1 MAKMEERQL
10 LITARLKDDSDA
22 VTHGH
27 GLPYPLPILNPV
39 WVGMGDII
47 AAKAN
52 GNVEITIHNL
62 DTPVILNDSL
72 YNKLYE
78 LGYVNEDIVKEAQE
92 MEEAMYPEEELVEE
106 EEEGTAGEHNE
117 SEEETTG
124 SGESTEEVAET
135 AESEEAT
142 EKKGKKNKKSK
153 SE

>member
-1 MAKMEERQL
+1 MTKIEERQL
-10 LITARLKDDSDA
+10 LITARLKDNSDA

-52 GNVEITIHNL
+52 GQVEITIHNL
-62 DTPVILNDSL
+62 DTPVVLNDSL

-78 LGYVNEDIVKEAQE
+78 LGYVNEDIVKEVQE
-92 MEEAMYPEEELVEE
+92 MEDAMYPEEELVEE
-106 EEEGTAGEHNE
+106 EEGLV
-117 SEEETTG
+117 EEETTG

>member
-1 MAKMEERQL
+1 MAKIEERQL
-10 LITARLKDDSDA
+10 LITARLKDNSDA

-52 GNVEITIHNL
+52 GQVEITIHNL
-62 DTPVILNDSL
+62 DTPVVLNDSL

-106 EEEGTAGEHNE
+106 EEGLV
-117 SEEETTG
+117 EEETTG
-124 SGESTEEVAET
+124 SGKSTEEVAET
-135 AESEEAT
+135 VESEEAT

>member
-1 MAKMEERQL
+1 MAKIEERQL
-10 LITARLKDDSDA
+10 LITARLKDGTET

-78 LGYVNEDIVKEAQE
+78 LGYVNEDVVKEAQE
-92 MEEAMYPEEELVEE
+92 MEDAMYPEEELVEE
-106 EEEGTAGEHNE
+106 EEGLV
-117 SEEETTG
+117 EEETTG
-124 SGESTEEVAET
+124 SGESTEEAAET
-135 AESEEAT
+135 VESEEAT

>member
-1 MAKMEERQL
+1 MAKIEERQL
-10 LITARLKDDSDA
+10 LITARLKDNSDT

-52 GNVEITIHNL
+52 GQVEITIHNL
-62 DTPVILNDSL
+62 DTPVVLNDSL

-92 MEEAMYPEEELVEE
+92 MEDAMYPEEELVEE
-106 EEEGTAGEHNE
+106 EEGLV
-117 SEEETTG
+117 EEETTG

-135 AESEEAT
+135 VESEEDT

>member
-1 MAKMEERQL
+1 MAKIEERQL
-10 LITARLKDDSDA
+10 LITARLKDGTET

-92 MEEAMYPEEELVEE
+92 MEDV
-106 EEEGTAGEHNE
+106 
-117 SEEETTG
+117 S
-124 SGESTEEVAET
+124 
-135 AESEEAT
+135 
-142 EKKGKKNKKSK
+142 
-153 SE
+153 

>member
-1 MAKMEERQL
+1 MAKIEERQL
-10 LITARLKDDSDA
+10 LITARLKDDGDT

-92 MEEAMYPEEELVEE
+92 MEDAMYPEEEEE
-106 EEEGTAGEHNE
+106 DTAGDHNE
-117 SEEETTG
+117 SEEETAGT
-124 SGESTEEVAET
+124 V
-135 AESEEAT
+135 ESEEAT

>member
-1 MAKMEERQL
+1 MAKIEERQL
-10 LITARLKDDSDA
+10 LITARLKDNSDA

-52 GNVEITIHNL
+52 GQVEITIHNL
-62 DTPVILNDSL
+62 DTPVVLNDSL

-92 MEEAMYPEEELVEE
+92 MEDAMYPEEELVEE
-106 EEEGTAGEHNE
+106 EEEGLV
-117 SEEETTG
+117 EEATG
-124 SGESTEEVAET
+124 SGESTEELAET
-135 AESEEAT
+135 VESEEAT

>member
-1 MAKMEERQL
+1 MAKIEERQL
-10 LITARLKDDSDA
+10 LITARLKDDGDT

-92 MEEAMYPEEELVEE
+92 MEDAMYPEEEFTDED
-106 EEEGTAGEHNE
+106 EGTSGENNE

>member
-1 MAKMEERQL
+1 MAKIEERQL
-10 LITARLKDDSDA
+10 LITARLKDNSDT

-52 GNVEITIHNL
+52 GQVEITIHNL
-62 DTPVILNDSL
+62 DTPVVLNDSL

-92 MEEAMYPEEELVEE
+92 MEDAMYPEEELVEE
-106 EEEGTAGEHNE
+106 EEGLV
-117 SEEETTG
+117 EEETTG

-135 AESEEAT
+135 VESEEAT

>member
-1 MAKMEERQL
+1 MAKIEERQL
-10 LITARLKDDSDA
+10 LITARLKDNSDT

-52 GNVEITIHNL
+52 GQVEITIHNL
-62 DTPVILNDSL
+62 DTPVVLNDSL

-78 LGYVNEDIVKEAQE
+78 LGYVNEDILKEAQE
-92 MEEAMYPEEELVEE
+92 MEDAMYPEEELVEE
-106 EEEGTAGEHNE
+106 EEGLV
-117 SEEETTG
+117 EEETTG

-135 AESEEAT
+135 VESEETT

>member
-1 MAKMEERQL
+1 MAKIEERQL
-10 LITARLKDDSDA
+10 LITARLKDGTETA
-22 VTHGH
+22 THGH

-78 LGYVNEDIVKEAQE
+78 LGYVNDDIVKEAQE

-106 EEEGTAGEHNE
+106 EEDTAGEHNE

-124 SGESTEEVAET
+124 SGESTEETAGT

>member
-1 MAKMEERQL
+1 MAKIEERQL

-52 GNVEITIHNL
+52 GQVEITIHNL
-62 DTPVILNDSL
+62 DTPVVLNDSL

-78 LGYVNEDIVKEAQE
+78 LGYVNDDIVKEAQE
-92 MEEAMYPEEELVEE
+92 MEDAMYPEEELVEE
-106 EEEGTAGEHNE
+106 EEGLV
-117 SEEETTG
+117 EEETTG

>member
-1 MAKMEERQL
+1 MAKIEERQL
-10 LITARLKDDSDA
+10 LITARLKDGTES

-92 MEEAMYPEEELVEE
+92 MEDAMYPEEELVEE

-124 SGESTEEVAET
+124 SGESTEET
-135 AESEEAT
+135 AGTVESEEAT

>member
-1 MAKMEERQL
+1 MAKIEERQL
-10 LITARLKDDSDA
+10 LITAKLKDGTET

-78 LGYVNEDIVKEAQE
+78 LGYVNEDVVKEAQE
-92 MEEAMYPEEELVEE
+92 MEDAMYPEEELVEE
-106 EEEGTAGEHNE
+106 EEETAGEHNE
-117 SEEETTG
+117 SEEETAG
-124 SGESTEEVAET
+124 SGESTEETAET
-135 AESEEAT
+135 VESEETT

>member
-1 MAKMEERQL
+1 MAKIEERQL
-10 LITARLKDDSDA
+10 LITARLKDNSDA

-52 GNVEITIHNL
+52 GQVEITIHNL

-78 LGYVNEDIVKEAQE
+78 LGYVNDDIVKEAQE

-106 EEEGTAGEHNE
+106 EEGLV
-117 SEEETTG
+117 EEETTG

>member
-1 MAKMEERQL
+1 MAKIEERQL
-10 LITARLKDDSDA
+10 LITARLKDGTETA
-22 VTHGH
+22 THGH

-39 WVGMGDII
+39 WVGMADII

-52 GNVEITIHNL
+52 GQVEITIHNL

-78 LGYVNEDIVKEAQE
+78 LGYVNEDVVKEAQE

>member
-1 MAKMEERQL
+1 MAKIEERQL
-10 LITARLKDDSDA
+10 LITARLKDNSDA

-52 GNVEITIHNL
+52 GQVEITIHNL
-62 DTPVILNDSL
+62 DTPVVLNDSL

-78 LGYVNEDIVKEAQE
+78 LGYVNEDVVKEAQE
-92 MEEAMYPEEELVEE
+92 MEDAMYPEEELVEE
-106 EEEGTAGEHNE
+106 EEGLV
-117 SEEETTG
+117 EEETTG
-124 SGESTEEVAET
+124 SEESTEEVAET
-135 AESEEAT
+135 VESEETT

>member
-1 MAKMEERQL
+1 MAKIEERQL
-10 LITARLKDDSDA
+10 LITARLKDNSDA

-62 DTPVILNDSL
+62 DTPVVLNDSL

-92 MEEAMYPEEELVEE
+92 MEDAMYPEEELVEE
-106 EEEGTAGEHNE
+106 EEGTA
-117 SEEETTG
+117 EEETTG
-124 SGESTEEVAET
+124 SGESTEEAAET
-135 AESEEAT
+135 VESEEAT

>member
-1 MAKMEERQL
+1 MAKIEERQL
-10 LITARLKDDSDA
+10 LITARLKDGTET

-78 LGYVNEDIVKEAQE
+78 LGYVNEDVVKEAQE

-106 EEEGTAGEHNE
+106 EEDTAGEHNE
-117 SEEETTG
+117 SEEETIG
-124 SGESTEEVAET
+124 SGESTEETAGT

>member
-1 MAKMEERQL
+1 MAKIEERQL
-10 LITARLKDDSDA
+10 LITARLKDNSDT

-52 GNVEITIHNL
+52 GQVEITIHNL
-62 DTPVILNDSL
+62 DTPVVLNDSL

-92 MEEAMYPEEELVEE
+92 MEDTMYPEEEEE
-106 EEEGTAGEHNE
+106 DTGEHNE

>member
-1 MAKMEERQL
+1 MAKIEERQL
-10 LITARLKDDSDA
+10 LITARLKDNSDA

-52 GNVEITIHNL
+52 GQVEITIHNL
-62 DTPVILNDSL
+62 DTPVVLNDSL

-92 MEEAMYPEEELVEE
+92 MEDAMYPEEEPVEE
-106 EEEGTAGEHNE
+106 EEGLV
-117 SEEETTG
+117 EEETTG

>member
-1 MAKMEERQL
+1 MAKIEERQL
-10 LITARLKDDSDA
+10 LITARLKDNSDA

-52 GNVEITIHNL
+52 GQVEITIHNL

-92 MEEAMYPEEELVEE
+92 MEDAMYPEEELVEE
-106 EEEGTAGEHNE
+106 EEGTA
-117 SEEETTG
+117 EEETTG
-124 SGESTEEVAET
+124 SGESTEEAAET
-135 AESEEAT
+135 VESEEAT

>member
-1 MAKMEERQL
+1 MAKIEERQL

-92 MEEAMYPEEELVEE
+92 MEDAMYPEEEEE
-106 EEEGTAGEHNE
+106 EDTAGEHNE

-124 SGESTEEVAET
+124 SGESTEETAGT

-142 EKKGKKNKKSK
+142 EKKGKKNKKI
-153 SE
+153 

>member
-1 MAKMEERQL
+1 MAKIEERQL
-10 LITARLKDDSDA
+10 LITARLKDGTETA
-22 VTHGH
+22 THGH

-52 GNVEITIHNL
+52 GQVEITIHNL
-62 DTPVILNDSL
+62 DTPVVLNDSL

-92 MEEAMYPEEELVEE
+92 MEDAMYPEEELVEE
-106 EEEGTAGEHNE
+106 EEGLV
-117 SEEETTG
+117 EEETTG

-135 AESEEAT
+135 VESEEAT

>member
-1 MAKMEERQL
+1 MAKIEERQL
-10 LITARLKDDSDA
+10 LITARLKDNSDT

-52 GNVEITIHNL
+52 GQVEITIHNL
-62 DTPVILNDSL
+62 DTPVVLNDSL

-92 MEEAMYPEEELVEE
+92 MEDAMYPEEELVEE
-106 EEEGTAGEHNE
+106 EKGLV
-117 SEEETTG
+117 EEETTG

>member
-1 MAKMEERQL
+1 MAKIEERQL
-10 LITARLKDDSDA
+10 LITARLKDNSDA

-62 DTPVILNDSL
+62 DTPVVLNDSL

-78 LGYVNEDIVKEAQE
+78 LGYVNEDVVKEAQE
-92 MEEAMYPEEELVEE
+92 MEDAMYPEEEPVEE
-106 EEEGTAGEHNE
+106 EEGLV
-117 SEEETTG
+117 EEETTG

-135 AESEEAT
+135 VESEEAT

>member
-1 MAKMEERQL
+1 MAKIEERQL
-10 LITARLKDDSDA
+10 LITARLKDGTET

-92 MEEAMYPEEELVEE
+92 MEDAMYPEEEEE
-106 EEEGTAGEHNE
+106 EDTAGEHNE

>member
-1 MAKMEERQL
+1 MAKIEERQL
-10 LITARLKDDSDA
+10 LITARLKDGTET

-78 LGYVNEDIVKEAQE
+78 LGYVNDDIVKEAQE
-92 MEEAMYPEEELVEE
+92 MEDVMYPEEELVEE

-135 AESEEAT
+135 VESEEAT

>member
-1 MAKMEERQL
+1 MAKIEERQL

-52 GNVEITIHNL
+52 GQVEITIHNL

-92 MEEAMYPEEELVEE
+92 MEDAMYPEEELVEE
-106 EEEGTAGEHNE
+106 EEGLV
-117 SEEETTG
+117 EEETTG
-124 SGESTEEVAET
+124 SGESTEEAAET
-135 AESEEAT
+135 VESEEAT

>member
-1 MAKMEERQL
+1 MAKIEERQL
-10 LITARLKDDSDA
+10 LITARLKDDGDT

-39 WVGMGDII
+39 WVGMGDIV

-92 MEEAMYPEEELVEE
+92 MEDAMYPEEELVEE
-106 EEEGTAGEHNE
+106 EEDTAGGHNE

-124 SGESTEEVAET
+124 SGESTEETAGT

>member
-1 MAKMEERQL
+1 MAKIEERQL

-92 MEEAMYPEEELVEE
+92 MEDAMYPEEEEE
-106 EEEGTAGEHNE
+106 EDTAGENNE

-124 SGESTEEVAET
+124 SGESTEET
-135 AESEEAT
+135 AGTVESEEAT

>member
-1 MAKMEERQL
+1 MAKIEERQL
-10 LITARLKDDSDA
+10 LITARLKDNSDA

-52 GNVEITIHNL
+52 GQVEITIHNL

-92 MEEAMYPEEELVEE
+92 MEDAMYPEEELVEE
-106 EEEGTAGEHNE
+106 EEGLV
-117 SEEETTG
+117 EEETTG

>member
-1 MAKMEERQL
+1 MAKIEERQL
-10 LITARLKDDSDA
+10 LITARLKDNSDA

-52 GNVEITIHNL
+52 GQVEITIHNL

-78 LGYVNEDIVKEAQE
+78 DIVKEAQE
-92 MEEAMYPEEELVEE
+92 MEDAMYPEEELVEE
-106 EEEGTAGEHNE
+106 EEGTA
-117 SEEETTG
+117 EEETTG
-124 SGESTEEVAET
+124 SGESTEEAAET
-135 AESEEAT
+135 VESEEAT

>member
-1 MAKMEERQL
+1 MAKIEERQL
-10 LITARLKDDSDA
+10 LITARLKDGTDT

>member
-1 MAKMEERQL
+1 MAKIEERQL
-10 LITARLKDDSDA
+10 LITARLKDNSDT

-52 GNVEITIHNL
+52 GQVEITIHNL
-62 DTPVILNDSL
+62 DTPVVLNDSL

-92 MEEAMYPEEELVEE
+92 MEDAMYPEEELVEE
-106 EEEGTAGEHNE
+106 DEGLV
-117 SEEETTG
+117 EEETTG
-124 SGESTEEVAET
+124 SGESTEETAET

>member
-1 MAKMEERQL
+1 MAKIEERQL

-78 LGYVNEDIVKEAQE
+78 LGYVNDDIVKEAQE
-92 MEEAMYPEEELVEE
+92 MEDAMYPEEELVEE
-106 EEEGTAGEHNE
+106 EEGLV
-117 SEEETTG
+117 EEETTG

>member
-1 MAKMEERQL
+1 MAKIEERQL
-10 LITARLKDDSDA
+10 LITARLKDNSDT

-52 GNVEITIHNL
+52 GQVEITIHNL

-92 MEEAMYPEEELVEE
+92 MEDAMYPEEELVEE
-106 EEEGTAGEHNE
+106 EEGLV
-117 SEEETTG
+117 EEETTG

>member
-1 MAKMEERQL
+1 MAKIEERQL
-10 LITARLKDDSDA
+10 LITARLKDNSDA

-52 GNVEITIHNL
+52 GQVEITIHNL
-62 DTPVILNDSL
+62 DTPVVLNDSL

-92 MEEAMYPEEELVEE
+92 MEDAMYPKEELVEE
-106 EEEGTAGEHNE
+106 EEGLV
-117 SEEETTG
+117 EEETTG